1 MLLCLS
7 RLAKQRPPT
16 CTEPYCSVHLIEN
29 ACGLIK
35 KYVIADQ
42 LICVA
47 SVDGEWY
54 YFDYTFIQRWGCVR
68 EAQGKKLSFQ
78 ACNFTLTPVGT
89 VCLYLNRTAT
99 TGQCHLQLPWSR
111 YVSSCLQNRSSLLHG
126 AKVHATIPRSPGQ
139 TPHEDTDLKTH
150 IQRRYIITKHQN

>member
-1 MLLCLS
+1 MLCFS
-7 RLAKQRPPT
+7 RTAKQLPPT
-16 CTEPYCSVHLIEN
+16 CIELYCSVHCVWFVLKTWWQIN
-29 ACGLIK
+29 WFVCRLRMVNGMIISI
-35 KYVIADQ
+35 VITD
-42 LICVA
+42 LFKGVL
-47 SVDGEWY
+47 E
-54 YFDYTFIQRWGCVR
+54 TLRK
-68 EAQGKKLSFQ
+68 ELSFQ

-126 AKVHATIPRSPGQ
+126 AKVHATIPHSPGQ

-150 IQRRYIITKHQN
+150 IQRRYIITKHPN